1 MRMRF
6 KPYARPELNACPFSA
21 SDPIAHKGSW
31 HHSFARPAQPM
42 YMELGCGKG
51 TYAARVAADHPEIN
65 LLAIDIKSDILAVA
79 RRNIQLSMQR
89 QGVRWIICA

>member
-1 MRMRF
+1 MGTSGTVGL
-6 KPYARPELNACPFSA
+6 PYFMKDPSKNRGHWAEQFERPEQPF
-21 SDPIAHKGSW
+21 W
-31 HHSFARPAQPM
+31 L
-42 YMELGCGKG
+42 ELGCGKG

-79 RRNIQLSMQR
+79 GGISRLSMQR